1 MIIFEINSDLV
12 SNLNKN
18 LISNRCKYKLY
29 NENLVIFK
37 NEKRKKFYLTN
48 DFLATSSR
56 IMTNKFIK
64 IKNLYY
70 KKIKNFKKFNT
81 LIIDAEGD
89 EQYYIE
95 NIKYLRNIKHLYF
108 ELHHNIFG
116 KKDVEKIMKNLKKNN
131 FEIKDKCFNS
141 FYFRREI

>member
-1 MIIFEINSDLV
+1 MF
-12 SNLNKN
+12 
-18 LISNRCKYKLY
+18 KLY
-29 NENLVIFK
+29 NKNLVIFK

-56 IMTNKFIK
+56 IITNKFIK
-64 IKNLYY
+64 IKNLYF

-108 ELHHNIFG
+108 ELHHNIFE

-131 FEIKDKCFNS
+131 FKIKDKCFNS

>member
-1 MIIFEINSDLV
+1 MIIFEINSDLI

-18 LISNRCKYKLY
+18 LISNNCKFKLY

-37 NEKRKKFYLTN
+37 NEKRKKFYLTK

-64 IKNLYY
+64 FKNLYF
-70 KKIKNFKKFNT
+70 KKINT

-108 ELHHNIFG
+108 ELHHNIFE

-131 FEIKDKCFNS
+131 FKIKDKCFNS
-141 FYFRREI
+141 FYLRREI